1 MARGPFQGTYQPGI
15 RPTIVTAP
23 DALVYING
31 ELDIMG
37 CPSCH
42 RKFNLSKY
50 ITSISVDL
58 SVESAPGSANIT
70 LSIPH
75 YALDDFFF
83 DGVPVITEMM
93 EIEIFGKG
101 YFLMEGLPQYYP
113 IFWGL
118 ITEVNESYS
127 GGETTITLQCAD
139 ILKWWELCQMN
150 VNAAFTV
157 AAGQMGRSIFGN
169 VFYGLNPYDVIWSL
183 AQQSFGDVIIGTGS
197 LVSINVDAK
206 QKTVFTNAMGDIMR
220 YWNERFSR
228 IRSNLLLYGT
238 QGVAVR
244 GDSLYDTYRANKN
257 HTGPFASR
265 AVRTA
270 NGGDSGTQMVFDP
283 TDPNVVAFRTQFS
296 QAGQVNFWQS
306 EYQTKLE
313 LANAAKEAIGY
324 EFYMDV
330 TGDIVFKP
338 PFYNLDILSNKP
350 VSWIQDID
358 VIDYDLS
365 SSEAEVVTQVVLQG
379 NFGGNVDYG
388 MPEEC
393 TPFTSVTDY
402 HLLRKYGWRSKPY
415 NSEFLADPMLM
426 FYTGLDL
433 LDRMNSK
440 RHRGTVTIPFRP
452 ELRLGFPV
460 YLAGKDQIWYVSGIS
475 HSIQFGGRA
484 QTVLT
489 LTARRNKF
497 ISPKGIGKLKMTAY
511 GSPPAAQ
518 GASQGAPDK
527 GKGSQPGGTGGAQ
540 PAPKASAPSA
550 FVGYTA
556 RQLAKNATFSLNVSN
571 AVTLPAEPLTQDAGA
586 GSAYE
591 PLILRHPKTGRVMGY
606 PNVVM
611 VYTRPFTATPERLAE
626 AQGRKP
632 TGTDRLAKTR
642 KQISADGPGNVDAI
656 NKAAGTYGKTDQI
669 EDEHKTNRYSYG
681 LNSAGVYI
689 YAHDQGQDG
698 SGVVKE
704 MLLID
709 KSRVKVTGETGFT
722 GKTGMIRP
730 VSDERGYELIGHFR
744 YGRGASLRDGSLI
757 LTESGKNAMVDI
769 GVQLALS
776 GDLQAS
782 LIAQSQGLT
791 SVFSTYPNPADALA
805 RLQPDD
811 LATAAVINP
820 DTETPEIVK
829 TGTNFVDT
837 APLGSPEQKGMQASV
852 EATQLSR
859 ALTLAEM
866 TVRDAMS
873 SGVDDKKCHCLTG
886 RAELAFMNV
895 GYQVRT
901 LNGAVADDSVLPS
914 SITAAD
920 EDTAAA
926 VESNTP
932 ISTTSISGASRE
944 ALITKVDKFLFNL
957 YSALDAPHTEYE
969 AAIRGDNLPR
979 GRVEDTEAWMFEKP
993 VQEYGNLE
1001 PPFSAPNRDALG
1013 DPEATMAQIETARSD
1028 IKNQWNSFGE
1038 KLKSSAK
1045 KAELQQEIAN
1055 LQKELGLKAAARAK
1069 LLEQL
1074 EHGGGGDLEKQLED
1088 LDAAIAQQQQELAQK
1103 QQELAVEMAK
1113 SGGA

>member
-1 MARGPFQGTYQPGI
+1 VARGAFQGTFQPGI

-42 RKFNLSKY
+42 RKFDLGKY

-58 SVESAPGSANIT
+58 SVDSAPGSANIS

-83 DGVPVITEMM
+83 DGVPVLTEMM
-93 EIEIFGKG
+93 EVEIFAKG
-101 YFLMEGLPQYYP
+101 YFLIEGLPQYYP

-118 ITEVNESYS
+118 ITEVSEGYS
-127 GGETTITLQCAD
+127 GGEVTVTIQCAD
-139 ILKWWELCQMN
+139 ILKWWDLCQMN
-150 VNAAFTV
+150 VNSAFTV
-157 AAGQMGRSIFGN
+157 AAGQMGKSIFGN

-183 AQQSFGDVIIGTGS
+183 AQQSFGDVVIGTGS
-197 LVSINVDAK
+197 LTSLYKEGA
-206 QKTVFTNAMGDIMR
+206 QKRTFTNALGDIMR

-238 QGVAVR
+238 QGIAVR
-244 GDSLYDTYRANKN
+244 GDSLYDTYRANKE
-257 HTGPFASR
+257 HMGPFASR

-270 NGGDSGTQMVFDP
+270 NGGASGTQMVYDP

-306 EYQTKLE
+306 EYQTKME
-313 LANAAKEAIGY
+313 LANSAKDAIGY

-350 VSWIQDID
+350 ISWIQDID

-365 SSEAEVVTQVVLQG
+365 SSESEVVTQVVLQG

-402 HLLRKYGWRSKPY
+402 HLLRKYGWRSKPF
-415 NSEFLADPMLM
+415 NSEFLADPQLM

-433 LDRMNSK
+433 IDRMNTK
-440 RHRGTVTIPFRP
+440 RHRGTVTMPMRP

-460 YLAGKDQIWYVSGIS
+460 YLAGKDQIWYVTGIS
-475 HSIQFGGRA
+475 HNIQFGGRA

-489 LTARRNKF
+489 LTARRSKF
-497 ISPKGIGKLKMTAY
+497 ISPKGIGQLKLTSY
-511 GSPPAAQ
+511 GKPPAPSGQSSGAPAQ
-518 GASQGAPDK
+518 GQGN
-527 GKGSQPGGTGGAQ
+527 QPGGTGGAQ
-540 PAPKASAPSA
+540 PAPNTSAPSEKI
-550 FVGYTA
+550 GYSSK
-556 RQLAKNATFSLNVSN
+556 QLAANATFQLKTTN
-571 AVTLPAEPLTQDAGA
+571 AVTLPAEPLSEDGNN
-586 GSAYE
+586 SNYD
-591 PLILRHPKTGRVMGY
+591 PVVLRHPKTGRIMGY

-611 VYTRPFTATPERLAE
+611 VYTRPFTASPPNLA
-626 AQGRKP
+626 AARGQKPQGKGSAPGAKRRKE
-632 TGTDRLAKTR
+632 
-642 KQISADGPGNVDAI
+642 ISQAGPGAVQEV
-656 NKAAGTYGKTDQI
+656 NKLGEASNSDRIRDQ
-669 EDEHKTNRYSYG
+669 HLTNRYSYG

-689 YAHDQGQDG
+689 YAYDQGKNG
-698 SGVVKE
+698 HGVVQE

-709 KSRVKVTGETGFT
+709 KARVKVDGETGFT

-730 VSDERGYELIGHFR
+730 VSDERGFELIGHFR

-757 LTESGKNAMVDI
+757 LTGGKNTQVDV
-769 GVQLALS
+769 GSQVALA
-776 GDLQAS
+776 GDLQSS

-791 SVFSTYPNPADALA
+791 SVFSSYASPADALA

-811 LATAAVINP
+811 LGTAAVVNP
-820 DTETPEIVK
+820 ETGQPEMVHN
-829 TGTNFVDT
+829 GTNFVDT
-837 APLGSPEQKGMQASV
+837 APLGSPEQKGTLPSI

-859 ALTLAEM
+859 ALTLTEM
-866 TVRDAMS
+866 TVREGQVPGETSAS
-873 SGVDDKKCHCLTG
+873 CHCLTG
-886 RAELAFMNV
+886 RSELAFMNV
-895 GYQVRT
+895 GYQVKT
-901 LNGAVADDSVLPS
+901 LNGTVADDSALPT

-920 EDTAAA
+920 AETQAA
-926 VESNTP
+926 VDSNTP
-932 ISTTSISGASRE
+932 ISSSKSAGSRE
-944 ALITKVDKFLFNL
+944 DLISKVDKFLYNL
-957 YSALDAPHTEYE
+957 YAVLDAPHVEYE
-969 AAIRGDNLPR
+969 TAIRGGNLPK
-979 GRVEDTEAWMFEKP
+979 GKAEDTEAWRFEKP

-1013 DPEATMAQIETARSD
+1013 DPQATMQQFDSARSD
-1028 IKNQWNSFGE
+1028 IQNQWNSFGD
-1038 KLKSSAK
+1038 KLKSNAK
-1045 KAELQQEIAN
+1045 KAQLRQEIAN
-1055 LQKELGLKAAARAK
+1055 LQGELSIKASERAK
-1069 LLEQL
+1069 LIARIENNP
-1074 EHGGGGDLEKQLED
+1074 GSSGDLQAQLAT
-1088 LDAAIAQQQQELAQK
+1088 LDAAIEKQSQELAHK

-1113 SGGA
+1113 SGGG

>member
-1 MARGPFQGTYQPGI
+1 MARGPFQGTFQSGI

-31 ELDIMG
+31 ELDVMG

-58 SVESAPGSANIT
+58 SVESAPGSASIN

-127 GGETTITLQCAD
+127 GGETTITIQCAD

-183 AQQSFGDVIIGTGS
+183 AQQSFGDVIIGSGS

-206 QKTVFTNAMGDIMR
+206 QKTTFTNAMGDIMR

-270 NGGDSGTQMVFDP
+270 NGGNSGTQMVFDP

-426 FYTGLDL
+426 YYTGLDL
-433 LDRMNSK
+433 IDRLNSK

-475 HSIQFGGRA
+475 HNIQFGGRA
-484 QTVLT
+484 QTTLT
-489 LTARRNKF
+489 LTAKRSKF
-497 ISPKGIGKLKMTAY
+497 ISPKGIGQLKMTSY
-511 GSPPAAQ
+511 GSPQAQQ

-527 GKGSQPGGTGGAQ
+527 GKGNQPGGTGGAQ
-540 PAPKASAPSA
+540 PTPNASAPST
-550 FVGYTA
+550 FVGYTSK
-556 RQLAKNATFSLNVSN
+556 QLAKNATFSLNVSN
-571 AVTLPAEPLTQDAGA
+571 AVTLPAEPLTTDAGA
-586 GSAYE
+586 NTPYE
-591 PLILRHPKTGRVMGY
+591 PIILRHPKTGRIMGY

-611 VYTRPFTATPERLAE
+611 VYTRPFSPTPDRLAE
-626 AQGRKP
+626 IQGRKK
-632 TGTDRLAKTR
+632 TGTDRWAKQR
-642 KQISADGPGNVDAI
+642 KQISSDGPGNVDAI
-656 NKAAGTYGKTDQI
+656 NKASSTSTESDRIQ
-669 EDEHKTNRYSYG
+669 DEHMTNRYSYG

-689 YAHDQGQDG
+689 YARDQGKDG
-698 SGVVKE
+698 VGVVKE

-709 KSRVKVTGETGFT
+709 KARVKVTGETGFT
-722 GKTGMIRP
+722 GSTGMIRP

-757 LTESGKNAMVDI
+757 LTGGVNARVDV
-769 GVQLALS
+769 GVQLALA
-776 GDLQAS
+776 GDLQSS

-791 SVFSTYPNPADALA
+791 SVFSTYPSPADAVA

-820 DTETPEIVK
+820 DTLQPEMVK

-837 APLGSPEQKGMQASV
+837 APLGSPEQKGVQASV
-852 EATQLSR
+852 EASQLSR

-866 TVRDAMS
+866 SVRDMMTP
-873 SGVDDKKCHCLTG
+873 GIDDRKCNCLTG

-895 GYQVRT
+895 GYQVKT
-901 LNGAVADDSVLPS
+901 LNGATADTSALPS

-920 EDTAAA
+920 EATTEA
-926 VESNTP
+926 VNSNTP
-932 ISTTSISGASRE
+932 ISSAAVSGADRE
-944 ALITKVDKFLFNL
+944 ALITKIDRFLFNL
-957 YSALDAPHTEYE
+957 YSALDSTHTEYE
-969 AAIRGDNLPR
+969 TAIRGDNLPT

-1013 DPEATMAQIETARSD
+1013 DPEATMAQFDQARSD

-1045 KAELQQEIAN
+1045 KAQLQQEIAN
-1055 LQKELGLKAAARAK
+1055 LQKELSLKAQSRA
-1069 LLEQL
+1069 QL
-1074 EHGGGGDLEKQLED
+1074 IAKIESGGGSGDLQKQLDD
-1088 LDAAIAQQQQELAQK
+1088 LDAAIAKQQQELAQK
-1103 QQELAVEMAK
+1103 QQELAVLMAE
-1113 SGGA
+1113 GGA